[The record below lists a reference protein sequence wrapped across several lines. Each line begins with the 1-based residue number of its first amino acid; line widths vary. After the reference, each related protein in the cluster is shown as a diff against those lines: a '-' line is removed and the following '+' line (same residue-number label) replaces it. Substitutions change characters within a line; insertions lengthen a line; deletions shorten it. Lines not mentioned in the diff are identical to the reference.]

1 MTGSPARI
9 VVDTNVLVSGLLFG
23 GVPGRLIELGAQ
35 GRLQIIATRAILQEY
50 IRVLA
55 YPKFKL
61 TKAEIRGLLDEV
73 ILPLV
78 EAVRVDA
85 VPAVIGADHSDDEF
99 LAAAAAGS
107 VEAIISGDRHLLA
120 LKTYQGIPIETA
132 AEFLRRYEGS
142 PAAGQRR

>member
-1 MTGSPARI
+1 VTGSPVRI

-23 GVPGRLIELGAQ
+23 GVPGRLIELGGQ
-35 GRLQIIATRAILQEY
+35 GRLRIVATHALLQEY

-78 EAVRVDA
+78 EAVRVDEA
-85 VPAVIGADHSDDEF
+85 PAVISADPSDDKF
-99 LAAAAAGS
+99 LAAAVAGS
-107 VEAIISGDRHLLA
+107 ADAVVSGDRHLLA
-120 LKTYQGIPIETA
+120 LRAYRGIPIETA
-132 AEFLRRYEGS
+132 AELIRRV
-142 PAAGQRR
+142 RV